1 MAELR
6 NGRGLTA
13 PPRVIIETTK
23 VDPTGARRRMRRGER
38 ASRPIEIRNGLPD
51 FKPYV
56 YRGTGTDQKP
66 WAVAPDA

>member
-1 MAELR
+1 VAELR

-23 VDPTGARRRMRRGER
+23 VDPTGARRRGER

-66 WAVAPDA
+66 WAVASDD